1 MQFPWF
7 LFSILRESFTRV
19 LGFPGPPTTTL
30 EPDLKRAELLTNLVP
45 LRFSDVVLIVT
56 VTMIV
61 ALVSHRVLMLVTIVL
76 SFKVSRP
83 CLLMAECWRRIE
95 NNIHH
100 ETLKSRTIQSWSRDV
115 PAC

>member
-61 ALVSHRVLMLVTIVL
+61 ALVTIVL